1 MQKVEIRVE
10 GLLDPHWS
18 EWLEKLEVFHDVND
32 QTLLTGQIADQA
44 TLYGILR
51 KLRDLGLK
59 LILVK
64 VADI

>member
-18 EWLEKLEVFHDVND
+18 EWLEKLEVFNEDND
-32 QTLLTGQIADQA
+32 QTLLTGQITDQA
-44 TLYGILR
+44 TLYGILK

-59 LILVK
+59 LILVE

>member
-10 GLLDPHWS
+10 GLLDPQWS
-18 EWLEKLEVFHDVND
+18 EWLEKLEVFHEDHD
-32 QTLLTGQIADQA
+32 QTLLKGQITDQA
-44 TLYGILR
+44 TLYGILK

-59 LILVK
+59 LILVM